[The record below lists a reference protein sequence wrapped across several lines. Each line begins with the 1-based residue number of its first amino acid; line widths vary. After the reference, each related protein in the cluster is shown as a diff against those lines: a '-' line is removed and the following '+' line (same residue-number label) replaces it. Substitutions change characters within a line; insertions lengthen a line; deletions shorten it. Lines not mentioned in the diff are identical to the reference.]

1 VAIGGG
7 VYESTLASIGG
18 SADAFRDFTYD
29 ITESGAGYVL
39 SYRSLGARE
48 GRPVKLAGLYGLLIP
63 SYDRTNG
70 LSVPLGA
77 ELAAF
82 GSRLLIEPRLTYRS
96 QLGRLDPSVAIT
108 DSNRHG
114 VALVAT
120 IGRSTYSN
128 DSWINTDAINS
139 LISIGV
145 GNDTR
150 NYFRGTRGQA
160 SIVWR
165 NESSART
172 ITSYFGGRGEHAL
185 TVRPG
190 VGVTGGPW
198 SFRGRHD
205 VDDMLRPNPPVDN
218 GTIASLI
225 GGATVEWNAAELVAR
240 ADVGIEAGSASA
252 DSVAGVPT
260 PDRRQFVQATFN
272 GVISFPTFGLQSLRF
287 EGHAVATTHG
297 TTPRQ
302 RWAYLG
308 GSGTISTLN
317 LLSLGGDQLFYIDSR
332 YSIPVERVQLP
343 FVGSPVV
350 TLRDALGGAAI
361 GHWPTIHQAIG
372 VRLSLSLA
380 YIEYMIDPV
389 TRRDHLGFGFS
400 RHALSRPRPF
410 AVGCLSAYISG
421 REFGGR
427 ECDPDRARRMKTLA
441 VIPARLGST
450 RLPRKPLRLLA
461 GVPLVV
467 RVWQRVVDIDVAHR
481 VIVATDSDEIRE
493 AIAAHGGE
501 VAMTSEAHPS
511 GTHRVAEVARRP
523 ELADFLAIVNVQGDE
538 PFVSREAI
546 LGAARMVT
554 DCGFPLGTAAVRASA
569 EILADPSVVKVV
581 AADDGRAMYFSRAGI
596 PFLRDATDAR
606 DAELQRTRVWQ
617 HIGVYAY
624 DRQAVAAVGGVTR
637 HSARE
642 HRATRTAPAARRGN
656 TDGSRR
662 DRRGVPAGNRY

>member
-1 VAIGGG
+1 MIGRIVAAALTLAACALDATAQIAVSLRDPGPGAGPAILVAALAGPHTVVRPSSTEYLVRRDSVVSQTLIVLGRTVVVEGTVHGDLIVVGGDLYMHPNGKIDGRAVAIGGG

-108 DSNRHG
+108 DSIRHG

-332 YSIPVERVQLP
+332 YSIPVERLQLP

-350 TLRDALGGAAI
+350 TLRDALGGAAV

-400 RHALSRPRPF
+400 L
-410 AVGCLSAYISG
+410 
-421 REFGGR
+421 
-427 ECDPDRARRMKTLA
+427 
-441 VIPARLGST
+441 T
-450 RLPRKPLRLLA
+450 R
-461 GVPLVV
+461 
-467 RVWQRVVDIDVAHR
+467 
-481 VIVATDSDEIRE
+481 
-493 AIAAHGGE
+493 
-501 VAMTSEAHPS
+501 
-511 GTHRVAEVARRP
+511 
-523 ELADFLAIVNVQGDE
+523 
-538 PFVSREAI
+538 
-546 LGAARMVT
+546 
-554 DCGFPLGTAAVRASA
+554 
-569 EILADPSVVKVV
+569 
-581 AADDGRAMYFSRAGI
+581 
-596 PFLRDATDAR
+596 
-606 DAELQRTRVWQ
+606 
-617 HIGVYAY
+617 
-624 DRQAVAAVGGVTR
+624 
-637 HSARE
+637 
-642 HRATRTAPAARRGN
+642 
-656 TDGSRR
+656 
-662 DRRGVPAGNRY
+662 